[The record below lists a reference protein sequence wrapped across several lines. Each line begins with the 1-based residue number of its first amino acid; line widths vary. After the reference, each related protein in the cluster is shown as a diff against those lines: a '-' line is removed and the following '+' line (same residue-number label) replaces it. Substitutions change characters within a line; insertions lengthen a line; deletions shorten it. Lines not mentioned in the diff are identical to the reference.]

1 MAGNDETWKILHSR
15 SLIRDRHIDV
25 RADACET
32 PSGLRVDPY
41 YVLTYPDWV
50 VVVAIT
56 PDRQM
61 VLVRQYRHAAR
72 KVLLEAPAGSM
83 EASDVD
89 PEAAAR
95 RELMEETGYRC
106 EQMEWLSSLYPNPS
120 MQTNRVHAFL
130 ARDVVRVGEQQ
141 LDPEENGLTVE
152 LLPIETVLA
161 GLGTGLIGQ
170 SMHVA
175 AILQAMTV
183 LPVLKPVAARDAA
196 SRSDGS
202 PMPPL
207 SQPARLGDRETM
219 PGGDGMR
226 VFGVDFTSAPSRQKP
241 ITCVQCRLDGGTLR
255 FVEMHRWTSFDGFTG
270 FLASSGP
277 WIAGLDFPFGQSR
290 RFIETIGWPPS
301 WEDTVRHVAGLTR
314 AQFYEALTQY
324 RLPRAPGDK
333 EHQRC
338 IDKSTGGISPQKLH
352 GVPVGLMFYEGA
364 RRLLASD
371 VHLPLLRAGDPSRV
385 VVEAYPGVM
394 ARRLIGRRSYKND
407 TRSLQT
413 AAHLSA
419 RLDLFDRL
427 CDPVSDHSLSGLR
440 IEAPRSL
447 AEDPSGDALDALL
460 CAVQA
465 GWAYGQREAGFGIP
479 PHADP
484 LEGWIVDPALLHL
497 FDPGGTISQQSEM
510 T

>member
-15 SLIRDRHIDV
+15 SLIRDRRIDV

-50 VVVAIT
+50 AVVAIT

-61 VLVRQYRHAAR
+61 VLVRQYRHAVG

-83 EASDVD
+83 EASDES

-95 RELMEETGYRC
+95 RELLEETGYRC
-106 EQMEWLSSLYPNPS
+106 ERMEWLSSLYPNPS

-130 ARDVVRVGEQQ
+130 AHDVVRVDDQK
-141 LDPEENGLTVE
+141 LDAEEDGLTVE

-183 LPVLKPVAARDAA
+183 LPRLEPTPGAAAVYRTGVTPVPA
-196 SRSDGS
+196 
-202 PMPPL
+202 L
-207 SQPARLGDRETM
+207 SQPARRDARET
-219 PGGDGMR
+219 GTDGAGMR
-226 VFGVDFTSAPSRQKP
+226 VFGIDFTSAPSRQKP
-241 ITCVQCRLDGGTLR
+241 ITCVECRLDGGTLR
-255 FVEMHRWTSFDGFTG
+255 FVALHRWTHFEGFTG
-270 FLASSGP
+270 FLSSSGP

-290 RFIETIGWPPS
+290 KFIETIGWPLS
-301 WEDTVRHVAGLTR
+301 WEAYVGHVSGLSR
-314 AQFYEALTQY
+314 AAFYEMLTAY
-324 RLPRAPGDK
+324 RLPRAAGDK
-333 EHQRC
+333 EHQRF
-338 IDKSTGGISPQKLH
+338 IDRSTGGISPQKLH

-385 VVEAYPGVM
+385 AVEAYPGVM

-413 AAHLSA
+413 PALLAA

-427 CDPVSDHSLSGLR
+427 CDPAADLSRSGLR
-440 IEAPRSL
+440 IEAPRTL
-447 AEDPSGDALDALL
+447 ADEPTADALDALL

-465 GWAYGQREAGFGIP
+465 GWAYGQKDAGFGIP
-479 PHADP
+479 PQADP
-484 LEGWIVDPALLHL
+484 LEGWIVDPALLRA
-497 FDPGGTISQQSEM
+497 FDPTQTISR
-510 T
+510 